1 MSTTTSENDATANAP
16 WLPMVIISMGQ
27 GLTQL
32 NINAIPVSI
41 GGIVDEF
48 AVAPTTV
55 GTVIVVYALA
65 VAGFIML
72 GAKIGQRFGSAHTFR
87 LASILLLLAA
97 VMMTFSPSIEFLFL
111 SQFIAGL
118 GAAMMSPSFVV
129 LITNNYRGKQQAKAL
144 GILGGVN
151 AIGSAAGF
159 FLAGAVGSTL
169 GWRYA
174 FGIIIIFGIATVIMA
189 FRLKPLPPNPAIK
202 IDFLGVVVA
211 FLGISLLS
219 LGFNNINGWGFL
231 MANAQAPIAPLGIS
245 PALIMIFAGF
255 IGIQIFVA
263 WTQRR
268 QAAQRTPLFELG
280 ILNAASER
288 MAALSLLAIVGI
300 GNALNFLVP
309 MYIQIVQGGSSM
321 DTAIALIPYQA
332 AILFAAIAVVRLYP
346 VYSPRRIARYAFAL
360 VGIAMAMLAVFMD
373 DAWHDLWVIVG
384 LIMVGLGQG
393 ALITLLFNV
402 LVTATPRSLSADV
415 GALRGAVNNIANAI
429 GTALAGAIL
438 VGALTAN
445 IQREVEDHPLI
456 PPALIEQVNL
466 DRATF
471 VNNERL
477 VEVLRAETY
486 ATDKQIDEALR
497 INADARLHALNIAF
511 LFFSALA
518 WLMVLP
524 SRKLPPL
531 KPAEG
536 EIPSAGKDERKFI
549 RRRFSLP
556 RNKY

>member
-1 MSTTTSENDATANAP
+1 MSNTTNDHRVTDNAP
-16 WLPMVIISMGQ
+16 WLPMIIISMGQ

-72 GAKIGQRFGSAHTFR
+72 GAKIGQRFGSATTFR
-87 LASILLLLAA
+87 LASILLLVASI
-97 VMMTFSPSIEFLFL
+97 MMTFSPSIEFLFL

-151 AIGSAAGF
+151 AVGSAAGF

-189 FRLKPLPPNPAIK
+189 FKLKPLAPNPAIK
-202 IDFLGVVVA
+202 IDPLGVVIA
-211 FLGISLLS
+211 FLTISLIS

-231 MANAQAPIAPLGIS
+231 MANAQAPIAPFGIS

-255 IGIQIFVA
+255 VGIQIFVT

-268 QAAQRTPLFELG
+268 QAAQLTPLFELG

-309 MYIQIVQGGSSM
+309 MYIQIVQGRSSM

-360 VGIAMAMLAVFMD
+360 VGAAMALLAIFMNNE
-373 DAWHDLWVIVG
+373 WNNLWVIIG

-402 LVTATPRSLSADV
+402 LVTATPRSMSADV

-445 IQREVEDHPLI
+445 VQRDIADHPLI
-456 PPALIEQVNL
+456 PPKLIEQVNL

-477 VEVLRAETY
+477 IEVMRAETQ
-486 ATDKQIDEALR
+486 ASEAQIDEALR

-536 EIPSAGKDERKFI
+536 EIPVRSKRKP
-549 RRRFSLP
+549 RFNRIVSSL
-556 RNKY
+556 RNNKS

>member
-1 MSTTTSENDATANAP
+1 MSTETSDKNTCTNAP
-16 WLPMVIISMGQ
+16 WLPMIIISMGQ
-27 GLTQL
+27 ALTQL

-41 GGIVDEF
+41 GGIVEEF
-48 AVAPTTV
+48 SVAPTTV
-55 GTVIVVYALA
+55 GTVIVVYSLA

-87 LASILLLLAA
+87 LASIFLLLAA
-97 VMMTFSPSIEFLFL
+97 VMMAFSPSIEFLFL

-129 LITNNYRGKQQAKAL
+129 LITNNYHGQQQAKAL

-151 AIGSAAGF
+151 AVGSAAGF

-174 FGIIIIFGIATVIMA
+174 FGVIIVFGIATVIMA
-189 FRLKPLPPNPAIK
+189 FKLKPLTPNPAIK
-202 IDFLGVVVA
+202 IDPLGVLVA
-211 FLGISLLS
+211 FLSIALLS

-231 MANAQAPIAPLGIS
+231 MADTQAPIAPLGIS

-255 IGIQIFVA
+255 VGIQIFVA

-268 QAAQRTPLFELG
+268 QAAQLTPLFELS
-280 ILNAASER
+280 ILNAPSER
-288 MAALSLLAIVGI
+288 VAAFSLLAIVGI

-309 MYIQIVQGGSSM
+309 MYIQMVQGRSSM

-346 VYSPRRIARYAFAL
+346 IYSPRRIARYAFAL
-360 VGIAMAMLAVFMD
+360 VGIAMTMLAVFMNNE
-373 DAWHDLWVIVG
+373 WNNLWVISG

-415 GALRGAVNNIANAI
+415 GALRGAMNSIANAI

-445 IQREVEDHPLI
+445 IQREVEGHPLI

-471 VNNERL
+471 VSNERL
-477 VEVLRAETY
+477 IEVLRLETY
-486 ATDKQIDEALR
+486 ASASQIDEALR
-497 INADARLHALNIAF
+497 INAEARLHALNIAF
-511 LFFSALA
+511 LFFAAIA

-524 SRKLPPL
+524 SRRLPPL
-531 KPAEG
+531 QSAEG
-536 EIPSAGKDERKFI
+536 EVSSTSKGEHKFT
-549 RRRFSLP
+549 RRRSVLP
-556 RNKY
+556 RNK